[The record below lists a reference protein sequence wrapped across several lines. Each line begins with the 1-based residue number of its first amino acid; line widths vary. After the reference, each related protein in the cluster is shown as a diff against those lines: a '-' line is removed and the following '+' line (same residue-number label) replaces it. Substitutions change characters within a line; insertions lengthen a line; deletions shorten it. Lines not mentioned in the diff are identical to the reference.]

1 MTEKH
6 GYVGQK
12 KRFRL
17 RGWKKLPYALDDK
30 ISGGVAFVMPDMF
43 RTLKFC
49 NGRFKDDNPM
59 FGNEGWKHLE
69 ILESEEYYQLKKH
82 TAGEKRRCVRC
93 LVQKEKEV
101 RGDLTVIPV

>member
-69 ILESEEYYQLKKH
+69 ILIDMARGIKLLGVKYLNFTACLFFRSGYYDRVKS
-82 TAGEKRRCVRC
+82 
-93 LVQKEKEV
+93 
-101 RGDLTVIPV
+101 IIN